1 MSTLITLMKS
11 FTLHPV
17 ARIISLILLAI
28 ALQMAKWQGLSLC
41 LALLLL
47 GLWQQRGGKEFVKLI
62 RRARWLLLSI
72 MLIYAY
78 ATPGE
83 YVPSMPDVIAPTYE
97 GLRSG
102 AMQVMRLVTM
112 LAALA
117 WLLAGCS
124 REQLMSGIYTLL
136 IPFKALGA
144 NPERFSVRLWLT
156 LYYVENA
163 PPGLLHRLREHGWKL
178 EQLIEEPMGEPSLM
192 PNQIALALQ
201 PLRWQ
206 DGLILML
213 WVPVFWY
220 LR

>member
-1 MSTLITLMKS
+1 MSALMKPY
-11 FTLHPV
+11 TPHAV
-17 ARIISLILLAI
+17 VRIISLILLAI
-28 ALQMAKWQGLSLC
+28 ALQMIEWRGMSLC

-47 GLWQQRGGKEFVKLI
+47 GLWQQQGGSEFLKLL

-72 MLIYAY
+72 LLIYAF

-83 YVPSMPDVIAPTYE
+83 YLPGVPDAVAPTYE

-102 AMQVMRLVTM
+102 AMQAIRLVTM

-136 IPFKALGA
+136 LPFKPLGA
-144 NPERFSVRLWLT
+144 NPERFAVRLWLT

-163 PPGLLHRLREHGWKL
+163 PPGLMHRLRQHGWKL
-178 EQLIEEPMGEPSLM
+178 AQLVEGPMGDTVPTPDQITLMLEPF
-192 PNQIALALQ
+192 
-201 PLRWQ
+201 RWHNVV
-206 DGLILML
+206 LLML
-213 WVPVFWY
+213 WIPVFWA
-220 LR
+220 LK